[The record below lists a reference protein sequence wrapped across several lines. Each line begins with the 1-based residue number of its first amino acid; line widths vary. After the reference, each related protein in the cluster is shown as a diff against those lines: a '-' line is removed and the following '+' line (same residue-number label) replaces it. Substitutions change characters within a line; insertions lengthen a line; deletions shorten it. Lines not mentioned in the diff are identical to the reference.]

1 MASIN
6 SAFNVIA
13 GALEADQSA
22 LNIVANNVANSNT
35 EGYTRQVPNWLEN
48 APVQINGIGYGTGV
62 TETGPISVRDRVLEE
77 RLAQQQQA
85 ASASSARL
93 GALNSIQSLFAPV
106 SGSASSTGGDIGSD
120 ITSFFNSF
128 SALEANPTD
137 SALRDQVLSAARTL
151 SSDISNAAASLSAQ
165 GTSLDEEADSITS
178 QVNSLSAAIAQLNVE
193 IQANSP
199 DSDAGVLEDERQLDL
214 GKLSQL
220 VGINEIT
227 TEDNG
232 ISITTTSGEML
243 VSQGSSYELTTGT
256 ENGVTHFFVG
266 TKDIT
271 SSLAFGEGQLGGL
284 ITARD
289 EDIPQVLVE
298 LDQLAYDISTQ
309 VNSLNNS
316 GSDLNGNTGTV
327 AAPLY
332 IFNQPTS
339 VAGSALNMSV
349 VMTDPSQIAAAGSGQ
364 GSGDNS
370 NVRAM
375 AALAAQSIVGGL
387 TPSGFYSNFVT
398 ALGATVEQVQS
409 ENAAENASVTQ
420 LQTARNTLS
429 SVNLNDEASFMQQFE
444 RSYQAASKVFAILN
458 TIMASAINLGVET
471 AVSA

>member
-1 MASIN
+1 
-6 SAFNVIA
+6 
-13 GALEADQSA
+13 
-22 LNIVANNVANSNT
+22 
-35 EGYTRQVPNWLEN
+35 
-48 APVQINGIGYGTGV
+48 
-62 TETGPISVRDRVLEE
+62 
-77 RLAQQQQA
+77 
-85 ASASSARL
+85 
-93 GALNSIQSLFAPV
+93 
-106 SGSASSTGGDIGSD
+106 
-120 ITSFFNSF
+120 
-128 SALEANPTD
+128 
-137 SALRDQVLSAARTL
+137 
-151 SSDISNAAASLSAQ
+151 
-165 GTSLDEEADSITS
+165 
-178 QVNSLSAAIAQLNVE
+178 VE